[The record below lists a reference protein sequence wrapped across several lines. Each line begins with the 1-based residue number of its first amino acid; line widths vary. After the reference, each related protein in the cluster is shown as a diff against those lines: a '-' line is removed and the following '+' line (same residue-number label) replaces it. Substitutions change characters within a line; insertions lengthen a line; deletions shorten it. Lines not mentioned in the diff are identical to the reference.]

1 MCMFGFGLEV
11 ILDIF
16 GFGLEVIYVIY
27 LFIYS
32 RYTE

>member
-1 MCMFGFGLEV
+1 MFGFGLEV